1 MRAVRW
7 ILPLVVLCLT
17 LPADAGGR
25 PGRKAGSY
33 KKDLGAYARKAG
45 VRTTGKSRSVERRI
59 VDKEVRKAKR
69 LGLPNAS
76 KVVRAAN
83 RRFQKAQRMV
93 PPRQRILYG
102 FSHLVDQ
109 KLSVKQSVVDALM
122 RVVDKKKFDS
132 YLARGPKKNGT
143 WGRSGLID
151 DPSELAAAILHHE
164 RYGAGKAKQLSIS
177 ANLQKK
183 LQAAFEGLPVDSA
196 PGGAGLFGANI
207 SSSFENVKVSFHSPQ
222 IPSPLQAG
230 LFSPKIRVVTPETDA
245 KGLAP
250 NAVAKVGGDT
260 KINFAFETQ
269 AGQELNFGGE
279 KVKTGPYHR
288 IILSSK
294 ATYDPVFDPKLT
306 KTQLRE
312 LARSNDIFVAV
323 GLHYL
328 TGLSPALAKKRG
340 ALLRRQLKTMRE
352 ANPSLYVHNSY
363 VVPRNGALEAQL
375 FSQIHG
381 LYDSIDLNS
390 AELTQLARNLDGA
403 TLGDRKVRMPSL
415 AHKNGNPE
423 NPTRIFTLA
432 RALLEATQTER
443 VRIHARWFDLTLVRT
458 NKNVG
463 TAVERMK
470 RESSA
475 NHFARAVT
483 TNKVANPSGQ
493 IRTAKDRWPVVASL
507 PARSFQEV
515 GKLIDHVARTRSLSA
530 TQKEGFRS
538 SEILMAAK
546 NGGVSIVVTPARE
559 FYDFSGGLISAG
571 DTLALT
577 ALQAVGPELLNPLK
591 SQ

>member
-1 MRAVRW
+1 
-7 ILPLVVLCLT
+7 
-17 LPADAGGR
+17 
-25 PGRKAGSY
+25 
-33 KKDLGAYARKAG
+33 
-45 VRTTGKSRSVERRI
+45 
-59 VDKEVRKAKR
+59 
-69 LGLPNAS
+69 
-76 KVVRAAN
+76 
-83 RRFQKAQRMV
+83 
-93 PPRQRILYG
+93 
-102 FSHLVDQ
+102 
-109 KLSVKQSVVDALM
+109 
-122 RVVDKKKFDS
+122 
-132 YLARGPKKNGT
+132 
-143 WGRSGLID
+143 
-151 DPSELAAAILHHE
+151 
-164 RYGAGKAKQLSIS
+164 
-177 ANLQKK
+177 
-183 LQAAFEGLPVDSA
+183 
-196 PGGAGLFGANI
+196 
-207 SSSFENVKVSFHSPQ
+207 
-222 IPSPLQAG
+222 
-230 LFSPKIRVVTPETDA
+230 
-245 KGLAP
+245 
-250 NAVAKVGGDT
+250 
-260 KINFAFETQ
+260 
-269 AGQELNFGGE
+269 
-279 KVKTGPYHR
+279 
-288 IILSSK
+288 
-294 ATYDPVFDPKLT
+294 
-306 KTQLRE
+306 
-312 LARSNDIFVAV
+312 
-323 GLHYL
+323 
-328 TGLSPALAKKRG
+328 
-340 ALLRRQLKTMRE
+340 
-352 ANPSLYVHNSY
+352 
-363 VVPRNGALEAQL
+363 
-375 FSQIHG
+375 
-381 LYDSIDLNS
+381 
-390 AELTQLARNLDGA
+390 
-403 TLGDRKVRMPSL
+403 MPSL